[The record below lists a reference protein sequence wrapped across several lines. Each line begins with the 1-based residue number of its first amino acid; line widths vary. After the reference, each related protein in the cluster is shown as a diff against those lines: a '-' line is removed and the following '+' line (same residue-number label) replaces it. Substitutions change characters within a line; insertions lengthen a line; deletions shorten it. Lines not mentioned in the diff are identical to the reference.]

1 MVQLSNESNLNHRI
15 LKSFITAY
23 ISLYFRALCEL
34 IGEKTNVYSL
44 EVSMWGHDVKVRKEL
59 SKRELH
65 KLGLTDM
72 EKIPLEDKTV
82 PYSKEDCKLQYQLK
96 TQKLI

>member
-1 MVQLSNESNLNHRI
+1 MKLDAS
-15 LKSFITAY
+15 
-23 ISLYFRALCEL
+23 YFRALCEI

-44 EVSMWGHDVKVRKEL
+44 ETSMWGHDVKVRKEL

-72 EKIPLEDKTV
+72 SKIPLEDKTF
-82 PYSKEDCKLQYQLK
+82 PYSKEDCKFLHILEYIIK
-96 TQKLI
+96 

>member
-1 MVQLSNESNLNHRI
+1 
-15 LKSFITAY
+15 
-23 ISLYFRALCEL
+23 
-34 IGEKTNVYSL
+34 
-44 EVSMWGHDVKVRKEL
+44 MWGHDVKVRKEL

>member
-1 MVQLSNESNLNHRI
+1 MLY
-15 LKSFITAY
+15 IT
-23 ISLYFRALCEL
+23 YFRALCEL

-82 PYSKEDCKLQYQLK
+82 SYSKEDCKYYVEIPHYFTFFNVNIKVVYFL
-96 TQKLI
+96 